1 MAVATCRPWTLAELA
16 QQFEL
21 ELRGDGTGSIT
32 GIATLASAGAN
43 DLSFLAN
50 PRYRN
55 QLQQTKAAAVILRP
69 QDAEYFEGV
78 CLISSDPYLSYA
90 RVASICQ
97 LGQDRPAAVHATACI
112 GEHCRI
118 ADGVII
124 DAHALIGDHCQ
135 IADRC
140 RIGPGAV
147 IEPGVV
153 IAADAIIGA
162 GVWIGAGTRLG
173 ARVQVHPGAVLG
185 SDGFGLAWSGQG
197 WEKVPQLGGLE
208 IGDDCEIG
216 ANTTID
222 RGSIDNTVLEAD
234 VRLDNQIQIAH
245 NVHIGRHTAI
255 AACTG
260 IAGSTRIGR
269 RCLIGGG
276 CGIGGHL
283 HIADDVELTGMSMV
297 TRSLTEA
304 GAYGSAV
311 PAEPVRVWR
320 RNMARLRQLDRLLRD
335 LMNGN
340 KHA

>member
-1 MAVATCRPWTLAELA
+1 MAHKYDLQL
-16 QQFEL
+16 Q
-21 ELRGDGTGSIT
+21 GDGNISVT
-32 GIATLASAGAN
+32 GIATLQAAGAD

-50 PRYRN
+50 PRYRS
-55 QLQQTKAAAVILRP
+55 QLAQCRAAAVIMRAE
-69 QDAEYFEGV
+69 DAQSYTGN
-78 CLISSDPYLSYA
+78 CLISSEPYLSFA
-90 RVASICQ
+90 RIAGLCEVAVEV
-97 LGQDRPAAVHATACI
+97 PAERHLSASI

-118 ADGVII
+118 G
-124 DAHALIGDHCQ
+124 HAVAIEANAVIGDACV
-135 IADRC
+135 IADHC
-140 RIGPGAV
+140 RIGAGAV
-147 IEPGVV
+147 LESGVV
-153 IAADAIIGA
+153 LGAHCNIGA
-162 GVWIGAGTRLG
+162 RVWIGRRSRLG
-173 ARVQVHPGAVLG
+173 ARVRVHPGAVLG
-185 SDGFGLAWSGQG
+185 SDGFGLAWAGQQ

-222 RGSIDNTVLEAD
+222 RGSIEDTVLECD

-245 NVHIGRHTAI
+245 NVHIGCHTAI

-283 HIADDVELTGMSMV
+283 SIADDVELTGMSMV
-297 TRSLTEA
+297 TRSLAAA

-311 PAEPVRVWR
+311 PAEPVRIWR

>member
-1 MAVATCRPWTLAELA
+1 MSIATCRPWSLAELA
-16 QQFEL
+16 RRFALQ
-21 ELRGDGTGSIT
+21 LRGDGDVMVT
-32 GIATLASAGAN
+32 GIATLNSAGEH

-50 PRYRN
+50 PRYRP
-55 QLQQTKAAAVILRP
+55 QLAECQAAAVIMR
-69 QDAEYFEGV
+69 AEHATDYAGN
-78 CLISSDPYLSYA
+78 CLISAEPYLSFA
-90 RVASICQ
+90 RIAALCLTDQPAAGGVHASAIVGSECQ
-97 LGQDRPAAVHATACI
+97 LGAGVQIAAQAVI
-112 GEHCRI
+112 GDGCVI
-118 ADGVII
+118 AD
-124 DAHALIGDHCQ
+124 Q
-135 IADRC
+135 T
-140 RIGPGAV
+140 RIGAGAV
-147 IEPGVV
+147 LEPGVV
-153 IAADAIIGA
+153 IGRDCVIGA
-162 GVWIGAGTRLG
+162 RVWIGRRTRLG
-173 ARVQVHPGAVLG
+173 DRVRVHPGAVLG
-185 SDGFGLAWSGQG
+185 SDGFGLAWSGQQ

-222 RGSIDNTVLEAD
+222 RGSIENTVLEPD

-245 NVHIGRHTAI
+245 NVHIGCHTAI

-283 HIADDVELTGMSMV
+283 QIADDVELTGMSMV
-297 TRSLTEA
+297 TRSLTEP